1 MTWLLGHH
9 AAAGLKPYF
18 EQMKKNYTTEESS
31 NKKVF
36 TKVFV
41 LWQIQPLKGG
51 LWRGP
56 KDGRLHW
63 RCGWRQPTSIYLAWL
78 SLFLWEA
85 ALNLIATL
93 YLTVCWEQCPSNCRQ
108 TPFFLANRSGRSGI
122 YNIYRYSIWCR
133 CFTTDFP
140 FMCLPDSQRSQGLVL
155 VEDSVGPLGGWVP
168 EKYC

>member
-1 MTWLLGHH
+1 MRQRGIETIFRTNEEELHDRRKLEQK
-9 AAAGLKPYF
+9 GLY
-18 EQMKKNYTTEESS
+18 QGIMSLC
-31 NKKVF
+31 
-36 TKVFV
+36 FV
-41 LWQIQPLKGG
+41 ANSTSQRRPLKRALRMGDFTEG
-51 LWRGP
+51 V
-56 KDGRLHW
+56 DEDN
-63 RCGWRQPTSIYLAWL
+63 PTSIYLAWL

-108 TPFFLANRSGRSGI
+108 TPFFQANRSGRSGI